1 MASHMLLSQLSQGYT
16 CYRTA
21 LGWIWCH
28 GKLVAGQGWCLEEV
42 GLEADS
48 GASSCGQVEQL
59 HLEVTLLK
67 VLMSLD
73 ANKAIG
79 HTPQKHQLTCSDLV
93 TFIHQ
98 LWGKYKNQTYLESV
112 YNTRLKCPKWNFLL
126 FMSDIGW
133 FFLRIEGLHSLH
145 LISFGVFW
153 SFTHEM
159 PALCFYSKLKQEVKL
174 QTVSI
179 CQALISTYHI
189 LAKLSLILN

>member
-1 MASHMLLSQLSQGYT
+1 MASHMLLSQRSQGYT

-59 HLEVTLLK
+59 HLEIALLK
-67 VLMSLD
+67 VPMSLD
-73 ANKAIG
+73 TNKAIG
-79 HTPQKHQLTCSDLV
+79 HAPQKHQPTCSDLV
-93 TFIHQ
+93 TFTHQ
-98 LWGKYKNQTYLESV
+98 LWGKNKKQMYLEAV
-112 YNTRLKCPKWNFLL
+112 YSTRLKCPKWNFLL

-133 FFLRIEGLHSLH
+133 FFLRIEGLRSLH
-145 LISFGVFW
+145 LISFGVF
-153 SFTHEM
+153 SSSTHEM
-159 PALCFYSKLKQEVKL
+159 PALCFYCKLKQEVKL
-174 QTVSI
+174 PTASTRQDS
-179 CQALISTYHI
+179 ISTYHI